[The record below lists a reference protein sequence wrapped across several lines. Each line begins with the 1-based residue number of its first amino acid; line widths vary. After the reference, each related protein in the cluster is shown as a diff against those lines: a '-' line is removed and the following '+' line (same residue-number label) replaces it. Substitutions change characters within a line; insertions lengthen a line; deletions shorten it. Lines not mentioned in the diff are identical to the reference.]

1 MTRSMKVDD
10 IAPDLVLMDVMMP
23 GMHGFESAASM
34 LRGRLGLGVAMT
46 RMVGSDDYPHMALE
60 LEGVGFVKKS
70 DLSAAALQGMN
81 KGFTGRDS

>member
-1 MTRSMKVDD
+1 MTRAMKVDD
-10 IAPDLVLMDVMMP
+10 IAPDLVLMDVQMP

-60 LEGVGFVKKS
+60 GVGFMKKS
-70 DLSAAALQGMN
+70 DRSAAALRGMN
-81 KGFTGRDS
+81 NGVTGRES